1 MAFPTAVSRS
11 VGRSGHPIAPVEPTG
26 LSAASMMCGALWE
39 HRVSERRDID
49 ELYRRHA
56 PDAVRLAYLLTGD
69 RAEAQDVAQDA
80 FLAAAAKFRT
90 LRDPSRFRAY
100 LRRTVVRSVL
110 MRRRSSDRESA
121 RIDRSRSGAP
131 DRAAPAH
138 AGVADRLDLADAL
151 DRLPA
156 RQRAALVL
164 RYWHDLPER
173 EIARALGCAQGTV
186 KSLLSRA
193 LATLR
198 EEVPTDV

>member
-1 MAFPTAVSRS
+1 M
-11 VGRSGHPIAPVEPTG
+11 
-26 LSAASMMCGALWE
+26 
-39 HRVSERRDID
+39 SERGSVE
-49 ELYRRHA
+49 ELYRRHV

-69 RAEAQDVAQDA
+69 HAEAQDVAQDA
-80 FLAAAAKFRT
+80 FLAAAPRFSL
-90 LRDPSRFRAY
+90 LRDPSRFQAY
-100 LRRTVVRSVL
+100 LRRTVVRTVL

-121 RIDRSRSGAP
+121 RIDRSRAGAA
-131 DRAAPAH
+131 DRIAGAH
-138 AGVADRLDLADAL
+138 TGVADRVVLSQAL
-151 DRLPA
+151 DRLPV

-173 EIARALGCAQGTV
+173 EIARVLGCKPGTV

>member
-1 MAFPTAVSRS
+1 VS
-11 VGRSGHPIAPVEPTG
+11 ED
-26 LSAASMMCGALWE
+26 
-39 HRVSERRDID
+39 RVSERGNVE
-49 ELYRRHA
+49 ELYRCHV

-69 RAEAQDVAQDA
+69 HAAAQDIAQDA
-80 FLAAAAKFRT
+80 FLSAAPRFRL
-90 LRDPSRFRAY
+90 LRDPARFRAY
-100 LRRTVVRSVL
+100 LRRAVVRSVL
-110 MRRRSSDRESA
+110 MRRRSEEREWA

-131 DRAAPAH
+131 DHTSAAH
-138 AGVADRLDLADAL
+138 AGVAERLVLADAL
-151 DRLPA
+151 DRLPV

-173 EIARALGCAQGTV
+173 EIARVLGCAPGTV

>member
-1 MAFPTAVSRS
+1 
-11 VGRSGHPIAPVEPTG
+11 
-26 LSAASMMCGALWE
+26 MMCGAQRE
-39 HRVSERRDID
+39 NRVIERGDVE
-49 ELYRRHA
+49 ELYRRHV

-69 RAEAQDVAQDA
+69 HAAAQDIAQDA
-80 FLAAAAKFRT
+80 FLAAAAKFRM
-90 LRDPSRFRAY
+90 LRDPSRFQGY

-110 MRRRSSDRESA
+110 MRRRSSERESA
-121 RIDRSRSGAP
+121 RIDRSRSGAQ
-131 DRAAPAH
+131 DHAVGAH
-138 AGVADRLDLADAL
+138 TGVGDRLVVADAL
-151 DRLPA
+151 DRLPV

-173 EIARALGCAQGTV
+173 EIARVLGCAPGTV